1 MNRMNQMYRMNHM
14 NRINRMLFATVA
26 FALSSATTA
35 DADVLTVALDGTGDY
50 TTIQAAIDAAVTGD
64 EVVLQP
70 GIYNQTFDYLG
81 KGLVVR
87 SAEGPL
93 TTRID
98 RNGAGGTVVTANGT
112 PEGTRL
118 EGIGFYVA
126 SGIMLDCDNANLV
139 GDNLRFIGCSNE
151 PFTIDGSSTIAL
163 TRTQVVSCTSPAR
176 IGAGTVTM
184 EDSAFRSGT
193 SGGLRITGGT
203 VTMDRVDFQDNS
215 AGAGGAIRIEGNP
228 NVLVQD
234 SSFYNHNASSAGGS
248 IYASGTFI
256 LRLLDCV
263 SSQSTVARETGGGAE
278 TVVGGFIA
286 SYSGSTTME
295 RCQIIDAQVR
305 RASCCSGAYTGN
317 AYGGA
322 IFCESGILQI
332 TDSQLIGCRATRT
345 FSGCIGGLRASG
357 GAIYATSSNVSIS
370 STVISSCRVE
380 NSSSCNP
387 SDRYAAGGAVA
398 SYDGSLELDDV
409 QIDNCTD
416 TQQNAS
422 IYAIGLEAFSA
433 TACRFE
439 SSDRIYLGSTGSTSS
454 TIEVIDTEFVSTGEL
469 VFDTGVNGR
478 DVMIQ
483 GCSFETMSKGIQFN
497 GLPSSLISV
506 TECDFVGLTGG
517 DGSAIDSSNS
527 DVLVLQ
533 CLFSGNTPPSIEA
546 TNNFRMPL
554 VASSIFCGSI
564 LDEISGPW
572 VDKGGNVFDADCTAD
587 CDGDGLPDDY
597 EIQSGLEADCNGN
610 GLPDSCESGGDCD
623 GDGILD
629 SCAIADGSFD
639 CNMNGIP
646 DECEADCD
654 GDGLLDSCAIADGAE
669 DCNGDG
675 VPDAC
680 QLASGE
686 VADANNDGIL
696 DVCQS
701 LDFTGLESEIVLIED
716 RILDSTVPATA
727 VCYRVY
733 ATFSDLQGTLTGV
746 FGDAKHPM
754 LVSAPSGFWQDGL
767 GGDTTAMVQC
777 DESGMFPDLRY
788 DSWLTIG
795 ADCASGNMVLEE
807 GIDFTSFNTGG
818 ALSADDGIVFIT
830 PDEPQG
836 DAGKAGRVLLG
847 QFTSTDGSLP
857 TGTVN
862 LLGQNADGT
871 DWIAYDIEWPEPP
884 LVDCNGNGIHDAYDL
899 SSGTSRDCDG
909 SGLPD
914 ECEYDE
920 LIDCNGN
927 GISDL
932 CDVADGTS
940 GDADGDFVP
949 DECECLGDTNRDGL
963 VNVYDIIEVIL
974 HWGETGELD
983 ADVSGDGMV
992 DGLDLSLV
1000 LQGYGGC
1007 L

>member
-1 MNRMNQMYRMNHM
+1 
-14 NRINRMLFATVA
+14 
-26 FALSSATTA
+26 
-35 DADVLTVALDGTGDY
+35 
-50 TTIQAAIDAAVTGD
+50 
-64 EVVLQP
+64 
-70 GIYNQTFDYLG
+70 
-81 KGLVVR
+81 
-87 SAEGPL
+87 
-93 TTRID
+93 
-98 RNGAGGTVVTANGT
+98 
-112 PEGTRL
+112 
-118 EGIGFYVA
+118 
-126 SGIMLDCDNANLV
+126 
-139 GDNLRFIGCSNE
+139 
-151 PFTIDGSSTIAL
+151 
-163 TRTQVVSCTSPAR
+163 
-176 IGAGTVTM
+176 
-184 EDSAFRSGT
+184 
-193 SGGLRITGGT
+193 
-203 VTMDRVDFQDNS
+203 
-215 AGAGGAIRIEGNP
+215 
-228 NVLVQD
+228 
-234 SSFYNHNASSAGGS
+234 
-248 IYASGTFI
+248 
-256 LRLLDCV
+256 
-263 SSQSTVARETGGGAE
+263 
-278 TVVGGFIA
+278 
-286 SYSGSTTME
+286 
-295 RCQIIDAQVR
+295 
-305 RASCCSGAYTGN
+305 
-317 AYGGA
+317 
-322 IFCESGILQI
+322 
-332 TDSQLIGCRATRT
+332 
-345 FSGCIGGLRASG
+345 
-357 GAIYATSSNVSIS
+357 
-370 STVISSCRVE
+370 
-380 NSSSCNP
+380 
-387 SDRYAAGGAVA
+387 
-398 SYDGSLELDDV
+398 
-409 QIDNCTD
+409 
-416 TQQNAS
+416 
-422 IYAIGLEAFSA
+422 
-433 TACRFE
+433 
-439 SSDRIYLGSTGSTSS
+439 
-454 TIEVIDTEFVSTGEL
+454 
-469 VFDTGVNGR
+469 
-478 DVMIQ
+478 
-483 GCSFETMSKGIQFN
+483 
-497 GLPSSLISV
+497 
-506 TECDFVGLTGG
+506 
-517 DGSAIDSSNS
+517 
-527 DVLVLQ
+527 
-533 CLFSGNTPPSIEA
+533 
-546 TNNFRMPL
+546 
-554 VASSIFCGSI
+554 
-564 LDEISGPW
+564 
-572 VDKGGNVFDADCTAD
+572 
-587 CDGDGLPDDY
+587 
-597 EIQSGLEADCNGN
+597 
-610 GLPDSCESGGDCD
+610 
-623 GDGILD
+623 
-629 SCAIADGSFD
+629 
-639 CNMNGIP
+639 MNGIP

>member
-1 MNRMNQMYRMNHM
+1 M
-14 NRINRMLFATVA
+14 
-26 FALSSATTA
+26 
-35 DADVLTVALDGTGDY
+35 
-50 TTIQAAIDAAVTGD
+50 
-64 EVVLQP
+64 
-70 GIYNQTFDYLG
+70 
-81 KGLVVR
+81 
-87 SAEGPL
+87 
-93 TTRID
+93 
-98 RNGAGGTVVTANGT
+98 
-112 PEGTRL
+112 
-118 EGIGFYVA
+118 
-126 SGIMLDCDNANLV
+126 
-139 GDNLRFIGCSNE
+139 
-151 PFTIDGSSTIAL
+151 
-163 TRTQVVSCTSPAR
+163 
-176 IGAGTVTM
+176 
-184 EDSAFRSGT
+184 
-193 SGGLRITGGT
+193 
-203 VTMDRVDFQDNS
+203 
-215 AGAGGAIRIEGNP
+215 
-228 NVLVQD
+228 
-234 SSFYNHNASSAGGS
+234 
-248 IYASGTFI
+248 
-256 LRLLDCV
+256 
-263 SSQSTVARETGGGAE
+263 
-278 TVVGGFIA
+278 
-286 SYSGSTTME
+286 
-295 RCQIIDAQVR
+295 
-305 RASCCSGAYTGN
+305 
-317 AYGGA
+317 
-322 IFCESGILQI
+322 
-332 TDSQLIGCRATRT
+332 
-345 FSGCIGGLRASG
+345 
-357 GAIYATSSNVSIS
+357 
-370 STVISSCRVE
+370 
-380 NSSSCNP
+380 
-387 SDRYAAGGAVA
+387 
-398 SYDGSLELDDV
+398 
-409 QIDNCTD
+409 
-416 TQQNAS
+416 
-422 IYAIGLEAFSA
+422 
-433 TACRFE
+433 
-439 SSDRIYLGSTGSTSS
+439 
-454 TIEVIDTEFVSTGEL
+454 
-469 VFDTGVNGR
+469 
-478 DVMIQ
+478 
-483 GCSFETMSKGIQFN
+483 
-497 GLPSSLISV
+497 
-506 TECDFVGLTGG
+506 
-517 DGSAIDSSNS
+517 
-527 DVLVLQ
+527 LQ